1 MIAQVNVTKSEG
13 AVGVYD
19 DKFVAMEKKLAEIDA
34 IIKNLNQSE
43 ANMTT
48 MDDSLEN
55 IRLVDATSNKYK
67 LLQLL
72 LTVSRCYC

>member
-55 IRLVDATSNKYK
+55 IRLVAAAS
-67 LLQLL
+67 
-72 LTVSRCYC
+72 CY